1 MATAIQKFFELYS
14 DVETPGRV
22 TDSIEQ
28 EDVESCRQ
36 MYLSIIELAVNDYRF
51 LQRMS
56 GQERKSRYD
65 RKKLR
70 QMTED
75 GDPREFFRSTWF
87 DEVCNY
93 VGVTAQLIREN
104 LENEDAALAREIV
117 EQELVA

>member
-1 MATAIQKFFELYS
+1 MATATQEFFEIYS
-14 DVETPGRV
+14 DVETPGRT
-22 TDSIEQ
+22 TDGIEQ
-28 EDVESCRQ
+28 HDVESCRQ

-87 DEVCNY
+87 EEVCNY

-104 LENEDAALAREIV
+104 LENEDAALALETV
-117 EQELVA
+117 EQEWVA

>member
-1 MATAIQKFFELYS
+1 MATATRDFFTLYT
-14 DVETPGRV
+14 DVEIPGRE
-22 TDSIEQ
+22 TDTIEQ
-28 EDVESCRQ
+28 HDVESCRQ

-75 GDPREFFRSTWF
+75 GDPREFFASTWF
-87 DEVCNY
+87 EEVCNY
-93 VGVTAQLIREN
+93 VGVTPQLIREN
-104 LENEDAALAREIV
+104 LENEDAALA
-117 EQELVA
+117 QELVA

>member
-1 MATAIQKFFELYS
+1 MFSYAQVLYNYYIDFEQQPNRRVNAMATAIQKFFELYT
-14 DVETPGRV
+14 DVEIPGRV

-65 RKKLR
+65 R
-70 QMTED
+70 
-75 GDPREFFRSTWF
+75 
-87 DEVCNY
+87 
-93 VGVTAQLIREN
+93 
-104 LENEDAALAREIV
+104 
-117 EQELVA
+117 